1 MDRGHYTV
9 VKGLTQQ
16 GVTIL
21 SIHALN
27 MGAPKY
33 IKEILTDVKRE
44 INNNTVIVGDINTPL
59 LSMGL
64 PALTFSDFQVLDISA
79 DV

>member
-64 PALTFSDFQVLDISA
+64 QH
-79 DV
+79 